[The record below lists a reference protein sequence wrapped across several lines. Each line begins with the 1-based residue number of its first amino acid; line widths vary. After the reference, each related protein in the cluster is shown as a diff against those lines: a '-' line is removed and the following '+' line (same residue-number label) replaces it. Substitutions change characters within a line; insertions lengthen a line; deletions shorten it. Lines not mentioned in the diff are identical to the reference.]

1 MKTRF
6 IFLLPLLWILI
17 GCNDSDSATLNISE
31 SKFDN
36 ISASGESLTINITC
50 SSSWTVTSN
59 KQWCITN
66 TQKGENNG
74 KLILTINANLESSS
88 RTATVTIISHKV
100 SKTIQVTQNGSTNT
114 AEEYHYQLPVIFH
127 VFYKDKKDPLQ
138 YVSQSRLNEILNTVN
153 SLYKDATRSVDM
165 NLTFTLA
172 TKDPNNEALS
182 TPGVEYKEWPYNY
195 PIDCEAFMNDDSGKY
210 VNYLWDPNQYI
221 NIMIYNFMSDP
232 NSNST
237 ILGISHLPFSTINNH
252 FLEGLNSTQ
261 YTHLEKKN
269 LKFPYCVS
277 INSLFINEQTDIY
290 YSDADVRVTLAHEL
304 GHYLGLHHVFSE
316 KDSGDLSDKCED
328 TDYCKDTKSY
338 NKQEYDS
345 NCDYIYENEKAKYT
359 FENLVK
365 RTGCDGIE
373 FISYNIMD
381 YAISYSNQ
389 FTQNQRERIRH
400 VLSYSPL
407 IPGPKKGDNIDTR
420 ALNEGP
426 LDLPIRTIK

>member
-1 MKTRF
+1 M
-6 IFLLPLLWILI
+6 
-17 GCNDSDSATLNISE
+17 
-31 SKFDN
+31 
-36 ISASGESLTINITC
+36 TIDITC

-59 KQWCITN
+59 KQWCIPN
-66 TQKGENNG
+66 TQKGENDG

-100 SKTIQVTQNGSTNT
+100 SKTIQITQNGSTNT

-127 VFYKDKKDPLQ
+127 VFYKDANDPLQ
-138 YVSQSRLNEILNTVN
+138 KVSSSRLSAILDKVN
-153 SLYKDATRSVDM
+153 SLYKNKKNSVDM

-172 TKDPNNEALS
+172 TTDKNGATLPN
-182 TPGVEYKEWPYNY
+182 PGVEYIQWPESY
-195 PIDCEAFMNDDSGKY
+195 PIDCDDFMNDESGKY
-210 VNYLWDPNQYI
+210 VKYLWDPNSYI
-221 NIMIYNFMSDP
+221 NIMVYNFYSDP
-232 NSNST
+232 NFNFVT
-237 ILGISHLPFSTINNH
+237 LGIAHIPFSTTGNNY
-252 FLEGLNSTQ
+252 LEGLSETKNS
-261 YTHLEKKN
+261 HLTLAN
-269 LKFPYCVS
+269 LKFPLCVS
-277 INSLFINEQTDIY
+277 INSLYINEGSTPTEY
-290 YSDADVRVTLAHEL
+290 TTVDVTVTLAHEL
-304 GHYLGLHHVFSE
+304 GHYLGLHHVFAE
-316 KDSGDLSDKCED
+316 TTNGTCED

-345 NCDYIYENEKAKYT
+345 YCDYIYENEEAKYT

-407 IPGPKKGDNIDTR
+407 IPGPKKGDINTR

>member
-1 MKTRF
+1 MKTKL
-6 IFLLPLLWILI
+6 IFLLSLLWILI
-17 GCNDSDSATLNISE
+17 GCDDSDSATLNISE

-36 ISASGESLTINITC
+36 ISASGESLTIDITC

-59 KQWCITN
+59 KQWCIPN
-66 TQKGENNG
+66 TQKGENDG
-74 KLILTINANLESSS
+74 KLILSINANLESNS

-100 SKTIQVTQNGSTNT
+100 NKTVQIIQNGSINT
-114 AEEYHYQLPVIFH
+114 AEEYHYKIPVIFH
-127 VFYKDKKDPLQ
+127 VLYKEDRNSLQ
-138 YVSQSRLNEILNTVN
+138 KINSSRLSHILDKVN
-153 SLYKDATRSVDM
+153 SLYKSKNNSVDM

-172 TKDPNNEALS
+172 TTDKNGETLPN
-182 TPGVEYKEWPYNY
+182 PGVEYIQWPESY
-195 PIDCEAFMNDDSGKY
+195 PIDCEAFMEDNSGEY
-210 VNYLWDPNQYI
+210 VKYLWDPNSYI
-221 NIMIYNFMSDP
+221 NIMVYNFATEP
-232 NSNST
+232 NSNSVT
-237 ILGISHLPFSTINNH
+237 LGISHIPFSTKGKH
-252 FLEGLNSTQ
+252 YLEGLGETDYS
-261 YTHLEKKN
+261 HLTLAN
-269 LKFPYCVS
+269 LQFPLCVS
-277 INSLFINEQTDIY
+277 INSLYINEESTSTKY
-290 YSDADVRVTLAHEL
+290 NTADVTVTLAHEL
-304 GHYLGLHHVFSE
+304 GHYLGLHHVFAE
-316 KDSGDLSDKCED
+316 TNNGTCED

-345 NCDYIYENEKAKYT
+345 NCDYIYENERAKYT

-389 FTQNQRERIRH
+389 FTINQRERIRH

-407 IPGPKKGDNIDTR
+407 IPGPKKGDIDTR

>member
-1 MKTRF
+1 MKTRL

-17 GCNDSDSATLNISE
+17 GCDDSDSATLNISE

-36 ISASGESLTINITC
+36 ISASGESLTIDITC

-59 KQWCITN
+59 KQWCIPN
-66 TQKGENNG
+66 TQKGENDG

-100 SKTIQVTQNGSTNT
+100 SKTIQITQNGSTNT

-127 VFYKDKKDPLQ
+127 VFYKDANDPLQ
-138 YVSQSRLNEILNTVN
+138 KVSSSRLSAILDKVN
-153 SLYKDATRSVDM
+153 SLYKNKKNSVDM

-172 TKDPNNEALS
+172 TTDKNGATLPN
-182 TPGVEYKEWPYNY
+182 PGVEYIQWPESY
-195 PIDCEAFMNDDSGKY
+195 PIDCDDFMNDESGKY
-210 VNYLWDPNQYI
+210 VKYLWDPNSYI
-221 NIMIYNFMSDP
+221 NIMVYNFYSDP
-232 NSNST
+232 NFNFVT
-237 ILGISHLPFSTINNH
+237 LGIAHIPFSTTGNNY
-252 FLEGLNSTQ
+252 LEGFSETKNS
-261 YTHLEKKN
+261 HLTLAN
-269 LKFPYCVS
+269 LKFPLCVS
-277 INSLFINEQTDIY
+277 INSLYINKESTATEYNTADIT
-290 YSDADVRVTLAHEL
+290 VTLAHEL
-304 GHYLGLHHVFSE
+304 GHYLGLHHVFAE
-316 KDSGDLSDKCED
+316 TTNGTCED

-345 NCDYIYENEKAKYT
+345 YCDYIYENEEAKYT

-407 IPGPKKGDNIDTR
+407 IPGPKKGDINTR
-420 ALNEGP
+420 ALNEEP